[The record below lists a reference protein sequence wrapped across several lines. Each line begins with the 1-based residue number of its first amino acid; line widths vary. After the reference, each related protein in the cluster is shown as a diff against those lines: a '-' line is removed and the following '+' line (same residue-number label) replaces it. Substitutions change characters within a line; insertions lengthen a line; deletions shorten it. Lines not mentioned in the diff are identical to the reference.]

1 MTKQTIADM
10 EIGIT
15 GRRVL
20 ERTKP
25 SSRIGDK
32 HAD

>member
-25 SSRIGDK
+25 SSRYRR
-32 HAD
+32 